1 MTKLKRPPVSTDY
14 PFAYRTM
21 PTTTGNMING
31 LGVREKVRPTQ
42 VFHNTGRGAGRKEV
56 PYAALDMF
64 FNLTNPWPMF
74 WENLKGWWER
84 RNAAGPVARKRIEV
98 KDEAA
103 MAATVKAKAR
113 ELGID
118 LVGITLYDEETQ
130 MQGISFPYKYAIC
143 LGHGMDREE
152 MLYVPHRRGCVEVMK
167 TYRTS
172 SRQANRLAAFIRS
185 LGWQAEGYGIGED
198 IILMPMAINAG
209 LGQLGKHGSLISKEL
224 GSNFRLTCVLTDL
237 PMALDHPVD
246 IGVDDLCMHCQRCTT
261 DCPPGAI
268 FDAKQMVRGVEK
280 WYVDFDKC
288 IFYFVHTHGCAI
300 CLEVCP
306 WSEPGRGE
314 LLSQKLLGKRGAADK
329 RAARREPAASP
340 AAE

>member
-14 PFAYRTM
+14 PFAYKTM

-42 VFHNTGRGAGRKEV
+42 VFHNTGRGAGRQEV

-84 RNAAGPVARKRIEV
+84 RNAAGPTKGEPIEV

-103 MAATVKAKAR
+103 MAETVKAKAR
-113 ELGID
+113 KLGID

-143 LGHGMDREE
+143 LGHKMDREE
-152 MLYVPHRRGCVEVMK
+152 MLYVPHERGCVEVMK

-172 SRQANRLAAFIRS
+172 SRQANQLAAFIRT

-209 LGQLGKHGSLISKEL
+209 LGQLGKHGSLISKEF

-237 PMALDHPVD
+237 PMALDAPVD
-246 IGVDDLCMHCQRCTT
+246 IGVDDLCMNCQRCRT

-268 FDAKQMVRGVEK
+268 FDEKQWVRGTKK

-288 IFYFVHTHGCAI
+288 IFYFTHTHGCAI

-306 WSEPGRGE
+306 WSEPGRGA
-314 LLSQKLLGKRGAADK
+314 LLSEKLLAKRKNGKA
-329 RAARREPAASP
+329 PAE